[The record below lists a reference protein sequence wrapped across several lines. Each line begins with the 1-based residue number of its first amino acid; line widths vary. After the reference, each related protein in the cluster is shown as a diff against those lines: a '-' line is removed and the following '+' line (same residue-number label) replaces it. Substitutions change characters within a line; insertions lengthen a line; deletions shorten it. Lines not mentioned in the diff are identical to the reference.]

1 MEGSLQRMDTMIRRS
16 SNISIV
22 CRLLKKIKSQTRKR
36 LKLAYIFK
44 SIQGNKAVHLY
55 ITLYYLYFFINKN
68 IYDVG

>member
-1 MEGSLQRMDTMIRRS
+1 MEESLQRMDTMIIRS

-44 SIQGNKAVHLY
+44 SIQGNKAVPLHT
-55 ITLYYLYFFINKN
+55 TLYYLYFFINKN
-68 IYDVG
+68 IYDAR